1 MKKVNRDIRI
11 GVYVC
16 HCGGNIS
23 EVVDVNEVAHFA
35 GERTDVVLVK
45 DNTHMCS
52 DIGQKLIIDDVK
64 EEKLDRIVVAACSPQ
79 FQGATFMRVLETSE
93 LSPYVFEM
101 ANIREQCSWPHFG
114 NPGRATEKAKEL
126 VNAAIAK
133 VRFAEPL
140 EKRTM
145 PIGKRVLVI
154 GGGIAGIQASLDL
167 ADAGF
172 EVNLVEKEPSI
183 GGHMAQLSRTFPTED
198 CSACILSPKMA
209 DVLINPNI
217 NLYTYSEIENIE
229 GYLGNFNVIVKKKPR
244 YVDID
249 KCVACGDC
257 EEECPVQDV
266 PDKFEEGLTTRPAIY
281 TPFDFAVP
289 NKNLIDPETCLWFQK
304 EQGSCG
310 VCIDACTEDAI
321 DFHDE
326 PEKVEFSVDTII
338 VATGYDIFDP
348 REKKVYGYG
357 KFKNVI
363 NALELERMIVHA
375 AEGNPIRDL
384 GKRIGFI
391 QCVGSRDEQVG
402 REYCSRVCCMYATK
416 LASLLKHSNPKRDI
430 YIFYTDLRAFG
441 KGFEEYYKRAQ
452 NLGVK
457 FIRGRVAEAIENPST
472 KRVTLKVE
480 DTLTRQ
486 IIETDFDTVV
496 LSVGIGLSKS
506 TEKIAEMLRLAKSED
521 GFLKEAHPKF
531 KPVDTNVEGVFLAG
545 TVQGPKDIP
554 DTVAQ
559 ASAASSRAIR
569 LMNQGEYP
577 IEPVILFVHEG
588 LCDGCE
594 LCVDE
599 CPVNAITISG
609 NVAEVNEAL
618 CMGCGSCI
626 SSCPTDALDLHLYT
640 NWQLMEEVRGALE
653 GKKEDEIRIL
663 VFADDTCTYRLADS
677 VGTAKLSYTT
687 DTAIIRVPSGSRVTP
702 KLILA
707 AFKLGADGIFIG
719 ECEDRTSPFP
729 HSGKVIRENV
739 STTKEILKEDGIEPE
754 RLRFVQFV
762 TVMLSGFV
770 NNVNEL
776 ANFAKEAGPIK
787 KETRIKLGNNIN
799 KRLFGEV
806 YAKKSNNN

>member
-1 MKKVNRDIRI
+1 MEKVNRNTRI
-11 GVYVC
+11 GVYIC

-23 EVVDVNEVAHFA
+23 EVVDIEEVTSFA
-35 GERTDVVLVK
+35 GGQPDVVFSK
-45 DNTHMCS
+45 DHTHMCS
-52 DIGQKLIIDDVK
+52 EVGQQLVIDDIK
-64 EEKLDRIVVAACSPQ
+64 EHSLNKVVVAACTPQ
-79 FQGATFMRVLETSE
+79 FQGETFKRALANAG
-93 LSPYVFEM
+93 LSPYVFQM
-101 ANIREQCSWPHFG
+101 ANIREQCAWPHYDS
-114 NPGRATEKAKEL
+114 PKLATEKAKEL
-126 VNAAIAK
+126 VKAAIE
-133 VRFAEPL
+133 RTRWAESL
-140 EKRTM
+140 EAETM

-172 EVNLVEKEPSI
+172 KVNLVEKEPSI

-198 CSACILSPKMA
+198 CAACILSPKMA
-209 DVLINPNI
+209 DVPANHNI
-217 NLYTYSEIENIE
+217 NLLTYSEVDNIE
-229 GYLGNFNVIVKKKPR
+229 GYIGNFSVTVTKKPR

-249 KCVACGDC
+249 KCTACGEC
-257 EEECPVQDV
+257 EDVCPVLNV
-266 PDKFEEGLTTRPAIY
+266 PDKFEEELTTRPAIY
-281 TPFDFAVP
+281 RPFDFAVP
-289 NKNLIDPETCLWFQK
+289 NKDLIDPETCLWFQK
-304 EQGSCG
+304 EKGSCG
-310 VCIDACTEDAI
+310 VCVEACPEDAI

-338 VATGYDIFDP
+338 VATGFDIFDA
-348 REKKVYGYG
+348 RQKKVYGYG
-357 KFKNVI
+357 KFQNVI

-375 AEGNPIRDL
+375 SEGNPIRDL
-384 GKRIGFI
+384 GNRIGFI

-402 REYCSRVCCMYATK
+402 REYCSRICCMYATK

-457 FIRGRVAEAIENPST
+457 FVRGRVAEVIKNPSAE
-472 KRVTLKVE
+472 RVILKVE

-486 IIETDFDTVV
+486 IIESEFDTVV
-496 LSVGIGLSKS
+496 LSVGIGLSES
-506 TEKIAEMLRLAKSED
+506 TNKIANMLRLAKSED

-577 IEPVILFVHEG
+577 IEPVILFVHEAQ
-588 LCDGCE
+588 CDGCE

-599 CPVNAITISG
+599 CPVNAIKISG
-609 NVAEVNEAL
+609 TVAEVNEAL

-626 SSCPTDALDLHLYT
+626 ASCPTDALDLHLYT

-687 DTAIIRVPSGSRVTP
+687 EAIIIRVPSGSRVTP
-702 KLILA
+702 KFIVA
-707 AFKLGADGIFIG
+707 AFKLGADGVFIG
-719 ECEDRTSPFP
+719 ECEDKTSPFP
-729 HSGKVIRENV
+729 HSGEVIRKNV
-739 STTKEILKEDGIEPE
+739 STTREILKEDGIEPE

-776 ANFAKEAGPIK
+776 ANFAKEADPIK
-787 KETRIKLGNNIN
+787 KETRIKLGENIN

-806 YAKKSNNN
+806 YAKKGNNH